1 MSKRRVVITG
11 LGCVTALAESVEG
24 LFTAL
29 CEGKS
34 GVSTVESFDT
44 SEYPVRF
51 GGEIK
56 SFDVK
61 KYVDHRES
69 KRMDRFSQFAMA
81 AAIQAINDSGLDFAK
96 EDSFRVGAVVGTGIG
111 GIQEI
116 EQQHE
121 RLLKKGPGRVSPFC
135 VPRLMANAASGNIA
149 IRYGL
154 RGPNF
159 SVVSACASGSHAI
172 GEAFYNILSGRSDVI
187 VTGGAEAALSPVG
200 LASFCAARSLS
211 TRNDNPKTASRPFD
225 KDRDGFVLS
234 EGAGIVVL
242 EEYEHAKKRGA
253 NIYAELLGYSAT
265 DDGYHI
271 TAPMP
276 DGKGAATVMKLAL
289 IDAAIEPEEVDY
301 INAHG
306 TGTELNDIAESMAIR
321 TVFGRHAYKLP
332 VSSTKSSLG
341 HLLGASGAVELIV
354 CVKAINK
361 SVIPPTINLDN
372 QDERC
377 DLKMD
382 FVPLEARQADVNI
395 AMSNSFGFG
404 GHNACLVVGK
414 FIASPS

>member
-56 SFDVK
+56 SFDVT
-61 KYVDHRES
+61 KYVDRREG
-69 KRMDRFSQFAMA
+69 KRMDRFSQLAIA
-81 AAIQAINDSGLDFAK
+81 AAIQAINDSGLDFSK
-96 EDSFRVGAVVGTGIG
+96 EDVFRTGVIVGTGIG
-111 GIQEI
+111 GIKEI
-116 EQQHE
+116 EEQHIK
-121 RLLKKGPGRVSPFC
+121 LLKKGVRQVSPFT
-135 VPRLMANAASGNIA
+135 VPRLMANAAGGNIA

-159 SVVSACASGSHAI
+159 CAVSACASGSHAI
-172 GEAFYNILSGRSDVI
+172 GEAFCNILVGRSDVMI
-187 VTGGAEAALSPVG
+187 TGGSEAALTPVG

-211 TRNDNPKTASRPFD
+211 TRNNDPPAASRPFD

-242 EEYEHAKKRGA
+242 EEYERAKKRGA

-276 DGKGAATVMKLAL
+276 DGKGATTAMKLAL
-289 IDAAIEPEEVDY
+289 IDGRVETEKVDY

-306 TGTELNDIAESMAIR
+306 TGTELNDITESLAIR
-321 TVFGRHAYKLP
+321 TVFGEHAYKLP

-354 CVKAINK
+354 CVKAINE
-361 SVIPPTINLDN
+361 SAIPPTINLDN

-382 FVPLEARQADVNI
+382 FVPLEARQSKVNI
-395 AMSNSFGFG
+395 AMSNSLGFG

-414 FIASPS
+414 I